1 MTIVDN
7 NMAAQVTNHS
17 LELSARGNKKEDIRV
32 VIKITSSI
40 AEREI
45 SFIFYLSCVKRANK
59 CVVLLDQNA
68 FCKDKIKIFLPVRAQ
83 NVIVRS
89 KSVGK

>member
-1 MTIVDN
+1 MAAQVTNHQKENLRGYFLTIVDN

-32 VIKITSSI
+32 VIKITSSK

-45 SFIFYLSCVKRANK
+45 SFYLLS
-59 CVVLLDQNA
+59 
-68 FCKDKIKIFLPVRAQ
+68 FLYKKTLQMCGP
-83 NVIVRS
+83 IRS
-89 KSVGK
+89 KCLLQG

>member
-1 MTIVDN
+1 MAAQVTNHQKENLRGYFLTIVDN

-32 VIKITSSI
+32 VIKITSSK

-45 SFIFYLSCVKRANK
+45 SFYLLSFQC
-59 CVVLLDQNA
+59 
-68 FCKDKIKIFLPVRAQ
+68 
-83 NVIVRS
+83 
-89 KSVGK
+89 